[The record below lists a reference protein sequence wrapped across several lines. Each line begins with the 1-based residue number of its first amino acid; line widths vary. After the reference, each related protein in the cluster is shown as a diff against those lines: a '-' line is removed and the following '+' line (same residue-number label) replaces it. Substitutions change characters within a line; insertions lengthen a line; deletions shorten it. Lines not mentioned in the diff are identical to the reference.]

1 MLYQCDLM
9 IYMLQLTS
17 RSIVF
22 IFNFWNIA
30 LPYDILNFESTKG
43 ILILPILNAKILYFE
58 HA

>member
-1 MLYQCDLM
+1 M